1 MAVLVDITNAVVAE
15 LNGHAFSKPF
25 TAVRSYRPLFDR
37 EEMKDLHVTVVPN
50 GFTVEALDRH
60 RTQNDYSV
68 EVAIQH
74 APEPLD
80 AAMDALVG
88 LVEEIAAFF
97 RFRRLAAYPGAI
109 CVKVV
114 FAAGCER
121 GYAPEHIDQLRQ
133 FTSVI
138 GLTFR
143 VVG

>member
-1 MAVLVDITNAVVAE
+1 MSVLVDITSAVVAE
-15 LNGHAFSKPF
+15 LNGHAFSKPLA
-25 TAVRSYRPLFDR
+25 AVRSYRPLFDR
-37 EEMKDLHVTVVPN
+37 EEMKNLHVTVVPN

-74 APEPLD
+74 GPEPLD

-97 RFRRLAAYPGAI
+97 KFRRLTSYPGAI
-109 CVKVV
+109 CTKVA

-121 GYAPEHIDQLRQ
+121 GYAPEHLDQLQQ
-133 FTSVI
+133 FTSVLA
-138 GLTFR
+138 LTFR